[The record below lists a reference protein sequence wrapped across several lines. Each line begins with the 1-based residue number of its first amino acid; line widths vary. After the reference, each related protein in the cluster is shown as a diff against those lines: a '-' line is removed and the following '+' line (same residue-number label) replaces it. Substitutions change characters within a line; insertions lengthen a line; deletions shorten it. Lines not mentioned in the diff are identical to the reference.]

1 MCYEIRGSFDIS
13 TSSNQPE
20 AAQSPVALIV
30 DLNRDARTTLCDVAS
45 SCGYVTSSTD
55 SRSHAMDVV
64 THQRP
69 DLVMLDL
76 SFPDGSAIDL
86 LSDMRDIAPSLSVV
100 VLSSKAGRE
109 HSGTRTFVW
118 RHQLSS
124 TNRLTKRE
132 LRFVYDQVRQTLA
145 AEHDARQALEFVV
158 DRRTELTLD
167 SNPDI
172 VGRVVKFLIRDLRHH
187 FPGYDLPQTGI
198 QLALFEALA
207 NAIEHGNL
215 EITFEEKT
223 EAMATEQ
230 GVRGLIRER
239 VGDDKYAG
247 RSVHVLATYEPSAVH
262 YTIRDE
268 GPGFE
273 PTGELSKPWADTTA
287 LHGRGLQLIL
297 HHMDSV
303 SWNLD
308 GNQIQMTRRFAR
320 RTPRKTAVIEP
331 QRHLGVTPMN
341 KVNLEAA
348 FKTIDKP
355 WVPEDR
361 G

>member
-30 DLNRDARTTLCDVAS
+30 DLHRDARTTLCDVAS

-109 HSGTRTFVW
+109 HLERALSYGAINFV
-118 RHQLSS
+118 H
-124 TNRLTKRE
+124 KPFDERE

-223 EAMATEQ
+223 NAMATEQ

-247 RSVHVLATYEPSAVH
+247 RHVHVLATYEPSAVH

-320 RTPRKTAVIEP
+320 RAPRKI
-331 QRHLGVTPMN
+331 
-341 KVNLEAA
+341 AA
-348 FKTIDKP
+348 TGPKGI
-355 WVPEDR
+355 
-361 G
+361 

>member
-1 MCYEIRGSFDIS
+1 MRIAVQSGVADSPPAQESGGSFNIS
-13 TSSNQPE
+13 TSSTQF
-20 AAQSPVALIV
+20 AAPQSPFALVV
-30 DLNRDARTTLCDVAS
+30 DLDRDARSTLCDVAS
-45 SCGYVTSSTD
+45 GCGYVTSSTA

-64 THQRP
+64 SKQRP

-86 LSDMRDIAPSLSVV
+86 LSDMRDIAPSLAVV
-100 VLSSKAGRE
+100 VLSSEAGRE
-109 HSGTRTFVW
+109 HLERALAYGAINYVHKPFDE
-118 RHQLSS
+118 
-124 TNRLTKRE
+124 KE
-132 LRFVYDQVRQTLA
+132 LRFVFDQVRQTLA
-145 AEHDARQALEFVV
+145 AEHDARQALEFVI

-167 SNPDI
+167 SNPDL

-215 EITFEEKT
+215 EITFEEKSA
-223 EAMATEQ
+223 AMASDA
-230 GVRGLIRER
+230 GLRGLIRSR
-239 VGDDKYAG
+239 VASPKYAG
-247 RSVHVLATYEPSAVH
+247 RHVHILAAYEASAVH
-262 YTIRDE
+262 YTVRDE

-308 GNQIQMTRRFAR
+308 GNQIQMTRRFVR
-320 RTPRKTAVIEP
+320 RNSRKPNETAP
-331 QRHLGVTPMN
+331 SN
-341 KVNLEAA
+341 S
-348 FKTIDKP
+348 
-355 WVPEDR
+355 
-361 G
+361 